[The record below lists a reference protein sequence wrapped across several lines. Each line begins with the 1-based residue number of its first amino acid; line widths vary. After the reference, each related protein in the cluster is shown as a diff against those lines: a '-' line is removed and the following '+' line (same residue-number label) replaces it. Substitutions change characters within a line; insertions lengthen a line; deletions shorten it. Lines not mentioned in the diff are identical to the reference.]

1 MSHGSDEQLV
11 TQGAIKYNAHK
22 NEPIVSPRSKMQY
35 PVMDRIEQIK
45 EQHDKKIAEIR
56 MVENSETVPMS
67 ATSTD
72 APDDERGEEE
82 NTPMSPNST
91 SSECLSPK
99 SKAALN
105 TAIHQHIREMKQQ
118 IATEMS
124 NNERHKSP
132 ASTSS
137 RRSSQFDFDA
147 IPRHSPKSPQ
157 FKSPK
162 SPTNEELMLRNAEI
176 EEGEHLIGV
185 FAS

>member
-56 MVENSETVPMS
+56 MVENSEIVPMS

-137 RRSSQFDFDA
+137 RRSSQFNFDA
-147 IPRHSPKSPQ
+147 IPRLSPKSPQ
-157 FKSPK
+157 FK

-176 EEGEHLIGV
+176 EEGEHHLIGV